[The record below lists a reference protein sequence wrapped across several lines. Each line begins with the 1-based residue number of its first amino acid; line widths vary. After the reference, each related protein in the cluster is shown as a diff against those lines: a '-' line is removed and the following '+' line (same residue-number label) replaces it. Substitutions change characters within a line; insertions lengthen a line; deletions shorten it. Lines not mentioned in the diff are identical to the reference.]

1 MIMVVMMIMMI
12 VVVMVMVVM
21 VVGMIVIVGMIMI
34 MTMLRFSRFPEGH
47 RFGGLSAAADVTH
60 VALPLCSNQVQ
71 KMFNPR

>member
-1 MIMVVMMIMMI
+1 MVMVMIMVMMMVMI
-12 VVVMVMVVM
+12 MVVM

-47 RFGGLSAAADVTH
+47 RFGGLSAAAGVTH
-60 VALPLCSNQVQ
+60 VALPLCSNQVR